1 MRYDNSPK
9 PWSIVESSWQTTL
22 ILDKNQELIAELSI
36 EDDENSF
43 DKNSKIRDANA
54 KHIVECVNS
63 YTLLEEEL
71 EKFRDAVKTAHDVLL
86 TVVNECN
93 LYYKESAD
101 IDNYTLDD
109 CYAAIAKIK
118 QLRY

>member
-1 MRYDNSPK
+1 MRYNNSPE

-22 ILDKNQELIAELSI
+22 IFDKNQKLVAELSI
-36 EDDENSF
+36 EDDEDSF
-43 DKNSKIRDANA
+43 DKNSKVRDANV
-54 KHIVECVNS
+54 KYIVQCVNLHAS
-63 YTLLEEEL
+63 LEDEL
-71 EKFRDAVKTAHDVLL
+71 EKFREAVKLAHDTLL

-109 CYAAIAKIK
+109 CYAAISKIQ
-118 QLRY
+118 QLKY